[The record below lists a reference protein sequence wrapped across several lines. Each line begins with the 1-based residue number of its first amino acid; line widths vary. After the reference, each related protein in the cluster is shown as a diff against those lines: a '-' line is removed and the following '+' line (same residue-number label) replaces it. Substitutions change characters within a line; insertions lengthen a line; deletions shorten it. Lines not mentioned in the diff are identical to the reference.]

1 MALLDWMNERG
12 GPLVQGDGVILRTPR
27 LTDHAEWADIRGQSR
42 DFLQPWEPV
51 WASDDLTRAAFRRR
65 IAVYDRER
73 ELGHAWP
80 FFIFDTEGRLV
91 GGVTLSNVRR
101 GIAETGT
108 IGYWMGKPYAGRGH
122 GTAAVKAISRYAFRT
137 LGLHR
142 LEAACVPTNTASRR
156 LLEKA
161 GFRLEGEAK
170 AYLKI
175 NGAWANHLLFG
186 LVVDDAP

>member
-12 GPLVQGDGVILRTPR
+12 GPVVQGDGITLRTPR
-27 LTDHAEWADIRGQSR
+27 LTDHADWADIRGQSR

-65 IAVYDRER
+65 ITVYDRER

-80 FFIFDTEGRLV
+80 FFIFDPEGRLV
-91 GGVTLSNVRR
+91 GGITLSNVRR

-108 IGYWMGKPYAGRGH
+108 LGYWMGKPYAGRGH
-122 GTAAVKAISRYAFRT
+122 GTAAVEAISRYAFRS

-142 LEAACVPTNTASRR
+142 LEAACVPSNTASRR
-156 LLEKA
+156 VLEKA